1 MFLGSVISR
10 CLCQATPSLGEK
22 KEKEE
27 ECQNAY
33 FSFLFPFFEDIQVG
47 RMF

>member
-1 MFLGSVISR
+1 MILGSVISR
-10 CLCQATPSLGEK
+10 CLCQATPSLGGK
-22 KEKEE
+22 KKE

-33 FSFLFPFFEDIQVG
+33 FSFLFPFFEDIQVS